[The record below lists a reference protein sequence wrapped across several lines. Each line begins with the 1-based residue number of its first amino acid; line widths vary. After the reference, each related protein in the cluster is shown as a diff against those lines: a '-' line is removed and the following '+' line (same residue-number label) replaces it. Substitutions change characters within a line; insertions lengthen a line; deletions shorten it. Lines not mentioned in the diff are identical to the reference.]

1 MVSDEFMKVYTREKG
16 CFTLSSGRTS
26 DHYYNLKNAFCRNP
40 PIVLG
45 YFISCVW
52 CQFDSII
59 SAELGGA
66 LIASGLAAYFK
77 KPLCILRKDG
87 TCISKPFGRV
97 LIIDDVKTTG
107 ATLTKLREKVL
118 SSNARIAQEII
129 GVDRSQESDN
139 MKGLRIIDLER
150 KLTEAIQNDDDSL
163 TQELE
168 DTILRKEKKK

>member
-1 MVSDEFMKVYTREKG
+1 M
-16 CFTLSSGRTS
+16 
-26 DHYYNLKNAFCRNP
+26 
-40 PIVLG
+40 
-45 YFISCVW
+45 
-52 CQFDSII
+52 
-59 SAELGGA
+59 
-66 LIASGLAAYFK
+66 
-77 KPLCILRKDG
+77 
-87 TCISKPFGRV
+87 
-97 LIIDDVKTTG
+97 IIDDVKTTG